1 MPKFGAWS
9 STSLF
14 RLAIV
19 YSATTAPFVLV
30 ECRTQFGRSRRDR
43 RLEPL
48 EQVEPARVEGG
59 GRAQPVGREGEVAR
73 CGACEGRPEE
83 ELVAVGGELERLVE
97 LSRGVLRVAFL
108 GGQHQLVSPVERVQ
122 AAELLQWIRV
132 VVDAQ
137 VDLPPADHQQ
147 RGRLAA
153 AHVAALRLRGVEGR
167 QYALVER
174 PAGRLV
180 GGGHGV

>member
-19 YSATTAPFVLV
+19 YSATAAPFVSV
-30 ECRTQFGRSRRDR
+30 ECCAQLGRSRRDR

-48 EQVEPARVEGG
+48 EQVEPARVERG
-59 GRAQPVGREGEVAR
+59 GRAQAVGRQGEVAR
-73 CGACEGRPEE
+73 GGACEGGPEE

-97 LSRGVLRVAFL
+97 VARGVLRVAFL

-153 AHVAALRLRGVEGR
+153 ADVAALRLGGVEGR
-167 QYALVER
+167 EHALVER
-174 PAGRLV
+174 SAGRLV
-180 GGGHGV
+180 AGRHG